1 MCIQPVFCAIP
12 LRLGENRDLHLTT
25 MLDLNVDLHSI
36 HRQLRSDLNNDG
48 HTGTRRTLSRP
59 MLDDLADREIR
70 RMP

>member
-1 MCIQPVFCAIP
+1 MCIQPIFRAIP
-12 LRLGENRDLHLTT
+12 LRLGIDRNSHLTT

-36 HRQLRSDLNNDG
+36 HRQSRSDLNIDG
-48 HTGTRRTLSRP
+48 PTGTRRTLSRP

>member
-1 MCIQPVFCAIP
+1 MGIQPVFRTIP

-36 HRQLRSDLNNDG
+36 HRQLRSNLDNDG

-59 MLDDLADREIR
+59 MLDDLTDHELR